1 MAGDRAR
8 VSYDPSRKW
17 RGLMAQQGR
26 VTVEADWNE
35 AAAIDAE
42 RDRRLTLDVVG
53 ALGTPDGGYVVTAVP
68 AAGSPPGSWDRRR
81 DGRIARRLCWPD
93 RYLRPWAT
101 W

>member
-17 RGLMAQQGR
+17 RGLIAQQGR

-42 RDRRLTLDVVG
+42 RARQLTLDVAG
-53 ALGTPDGGYVVTAVP
+53 TLGTPDNGYVVTAIP
-68 AAGSPPGSWDRRR
+68 AVGSPRRASLLPAPRRR
-81 DGRIARRLCWPD
+81 RTR
-93 RYLRPWAT
+93 
-101 W
+101 

>member
-1 MAGDRAR
+1 MAADRAR

-17 RGLMAQQGR
+17 RGLVAQQGR

-68 AAGSPPGSWDRRR
+68 AAGSPPGSVGSPPGWADLAGRRR
-81 DGRIARRLCWPD
+81 RL
-93 RYLRPWAT
+93 LA
-101 W
+101 